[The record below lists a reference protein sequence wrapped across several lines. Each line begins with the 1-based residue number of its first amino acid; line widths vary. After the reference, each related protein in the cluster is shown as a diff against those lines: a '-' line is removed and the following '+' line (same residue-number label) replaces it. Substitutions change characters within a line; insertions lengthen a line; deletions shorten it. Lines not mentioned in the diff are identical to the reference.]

1 MASLEQFI
9 AGFEGK
15 TISVAVQDLETG
27 REIFVN
33 ADVMMHPA
41 STMKVPVMME
51 VFRQA
56 EEGSFSLYDKLP
68 IYNSFKSIV
77 DGSGFSLSVADDSET
92 TLYSRIGE
100 TESIRELNRLMIVRS
115 SNLATNILMDKVGT
129 ARVDAFIKEMGIKDV
144 TVIREIEDKKAYQLN
159 MNNTFSAR
167 GTTHMMRLLA
177 EGRVVSKDASDEM
190 IQVMLGQEF
199 NESIPALLPSEVK
212 VAHKTGWTGEF
223 FHDTGIVYPPKRKP
237 YAITLFTYGFPEN
250 DETQAHDCMAE
261 VSKIIYRELVFNS
274 NEQGHP

>member
-1 MASLEQFI
+1 MEQLEKFI

-15 TISVAVQDLETG
+15 TISVAAQDMETG

-56 EEGSFSLYDKLP
+56 EAGLLSLEEPLK
-68 IYNSFKSIV
+68 IVNSFKSIV
-77 DGSGFSLSVADDSET
+77 DGSEFALSVADDSET
-92 TLYSRIGE
+92 TLYERVGE
-100 TESIRELNRLMIVRS
+100 SETIRELNRLMIVRS
-115 SNLATNILMDKVGT
+115 SNLATNILMEKTGT
-129 ARVDAFIKEMGIKDV
+129 VQVDAFLKKLGIKDV
-144 TVIREIEDKKAYQLN
+144 NVIRLIEDNKAYRLN

-167 GTTHMMRLLA
+167 GTTQMMRLIA
-177 EGRVVSKDASDEM
+177 EGRVISRQACDEM

-199 NESIPALLPSEVK
+199 NESIPALLPANVK

-223 FHDTGIVYPPKRKP
+223 FHDTGIVFPPSRKP
-237 YAITLFTYGFPEN
+237 YALSLFTHGFPEN
-250 DETQAHDCMAE
+250 DENQAHACMAE
-261 VSKIIYRELVFNS
+261 VSRMIYQVLIDGGR
-274 NEQGHP
+274 